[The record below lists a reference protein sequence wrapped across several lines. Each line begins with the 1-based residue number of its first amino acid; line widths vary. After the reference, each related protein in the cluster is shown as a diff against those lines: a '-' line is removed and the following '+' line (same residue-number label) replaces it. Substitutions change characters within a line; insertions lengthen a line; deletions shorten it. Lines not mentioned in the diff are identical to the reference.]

1 MSDSS
6 TNGNFPY
13 PGVKRATDGSG
24 AVVWVVTN
32 ITQAAGAYPI
42 TSSTIM
48 GGGYSMAA
56 ADGMENLWGDVLE
69 FIELESEHSSASTC
83 EGFAIAG
90 GRVTNFTSGQGLVLM
105 KEVLYTIS
113 GKRLPTVFHIGSRA
127 LTSHSLN
134 VHAGHDD
141 VMSCADCGWGIVFG
155 RNAQEAGDLAL
166 ITTRAAEACQ
176 SPYMNVQDGFLTTH
190 TVENVYLLDLDFMKE
205 YVGKPEDKIINLYDV
220 DNPLMIGVV
229 QDQDSYMKGKIAQ
242 RHYYAH
248 MRPTLEEAMEVF
260 YQATGRKYGLIDTY
274 KMEDAEIAF
283 VGMGS
288 YMETAEAA
296 IDFIRDHTDYKVGCV
311 NVTSYRPFPGPEIVK
326 ALRGTK
332 AFTVLERM
340 DDPIAPANPLMR
352 DIKTA
357 FVDAMMGFEEYQNGA
372 EVENMPLM
380 LQVAA
385 GLGSRDVRAGD
396 FLAICKNMQ
405 HALDGDDFKE
415 YASIGIIHE
424 TALVA
429 EQDPDVR
436 HPEAYSMRG
445 HSIGGYGSVTT
456 NKVIADLTSDLFG
469 LYVQAYPKYGS
480 SKKGLPTTY
489 YLTLAPEHVRTHC
502 ELNNVE
508 FISLIDTNSLNL
520 GDPLRGLAENGTLF
534 MNSPKET
541 VEGVWKDV
549 PVWAR
554 DRIRE
559 NKARVLAVDTFK
571 IADEIA
577 RNPELRI
584 RMMGVVLVGVFLK
597 ATPFAER
604 YGMSFEDLMEGVERS
619 VRSYWGKR
627 GEQVVQ
633 DNLACIRR
641 GYTDL
646 LEIPN
651 ELIQDTSIDNEADRG
666 VDENAFV
673 PIEAL
678 TSGI

>member
-1 MSDSS
+1 MSDTN

-13 PGVKRATDGSG
+13 PGVKRATDGAG
-24 AVVWVVTN
+24 AVVQVVTN
-32 ITQAAGAYPI
+32 VTQAAAAYPI
-42 TSSTIM
+42 TSSTTM

-56 ADGMENLWGDVLE
+56 ANGMENLWGDEIE

-113 GKRLPTVFHIGSRA
+113 GKRLPTVFHIGARA

-166 ITTRAAEACQ
+166 IVTRAAEACQ

-190 TVENVYLLDLDFMKE
+190 TVENVYLLDPEFMKE
-205 YVGKPEDKIINLYDV
+205 YVGKPEDKILNLYDV

-242 RHYYAH
+242 RHYYVH
-248 MRPTLEEAMEVF
+248 MRPALEEAMEAF
-260 YQATGRKYGLIDTY
+260 YQGTGRRYGLLDTY
-274 KMEDAEIAF
+274 KMEDAEYAF

-296 IDFIRDHTDYKVGCV
+296 IDYIRENTDYKVGCV
-311 NVTSYRPFPGPEIVK
+311 NITSYRPFPSAEIVE
-326 ALRGTK
+326 ALKDVK

-352 DIKTA
+352 DVKTA
-357 FVDAMMGFEEYQNGA
+357 FVDAMMGFEEHKGTK
-372 EVENMPLM
+372 VENMPLM
-380 LQVAA
+380 IQVAA

-396 FLAICKNMQ
+396 FLAMCKNMQ
-405 HALDGDDFKE
+405 SGLNGEDFKE
-415 YASIGIIHE
+415 YASVGIIHE

-429 EQDPDVR
+429 DVDPDVR

-456 NKVIADLTSDLFG
+456 NKVIADLMSDLFG

-489 YLTLAPEHVRTHC
+489 YLTLAPEHVKTHC
-502 ELNNVE
+502 ELNHVE

-520 GDPLRGLAENGTLF
+520 GDPLRGLHQNGSVF
-534 MNSPKET
+534 MNSPKDSIE
-541 VEGVWKDV
+541 EVWKDV

-554 DRIRE
+554 ERIRE
-559 NKARVLAVDTFK
+559 QNARVLAVDTFK
-571 IADEIA
+571 IADEVA

-584 RMMGVVLVGVFLK
+584 RMRGVVLVGVVLK

-604 YGMSFEDLMEGVERS
+604 YGMSYEALMEGVERS

-633 DNLACIRR
+633 DNLACISR
-641 GYTDL
+641 GYTDVM
-646 LEIPN
+646 EIPQD
-651 ELIQDTSIDNEADRG
+651 LIQDTSSDIEANRP
-666 VDENAFV
+666 VDVNTFV
-673 PIEAL
+673 PVEAL
-678 TSGI
+678 TSNV